1 MPYSNE
7 ERNELDFYKS
17 LVSELRDKHIQGI
30 KEYIPK
36 KFRDENGVLQSF
48 EDIISTEGLENAL
61 LEGPLYSTVLF
72 NPNLEGM
79 DADEAAEV
87 MSYYDGVRNSM
98 LTIQDKNLK
107 KYTKSELLNN
117 TINRNF
123 SELNPPIIISDPIP
137 KLTDDILEQMY
148 TRTLDPD
155 VEDTDA
161 EKEVAISLLKGT
173 FDYDY
178 LVKFGLQNGDVVT
191 LDGNLQFQNMWLIED
206 NQKRRF
212 INREDFFSSRYST
225 SRIRIVPAEYL
236 KPVVTGKIIVLESAA
251 PSVRQHYDTD
261 PSSYINEPY
270 SPASGYPYGGET

>member
-17 LVSELRDKHIQGI
+17 LVSQLRDIHIQKI
-30 KEYIPK
+30 KESIPK

-251 PSVRQHYDTD
+251 PSVRQHFDTD
-261 PSSYINEPY
+261 PNSYKNEPY
-270 SPASGYPYGGET
+270 SPPGGYPYGGET